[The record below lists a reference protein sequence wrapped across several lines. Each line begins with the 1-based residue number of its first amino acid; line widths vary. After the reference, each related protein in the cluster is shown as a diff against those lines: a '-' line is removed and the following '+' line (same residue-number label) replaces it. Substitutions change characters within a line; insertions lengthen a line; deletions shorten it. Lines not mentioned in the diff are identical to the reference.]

1 MPTLHLLSE
10 LRSRFFIK
18 RGLGKSRKEDL
29 KMDGGSLARIRPRT
43 TAHARQLRTAMTD
56 AERFLWQD
64 LRLRQFD
71 GYKFRRQHP
80 LGHYVLDFVCLTAKL
95 VVEVDGG
102 QHSEQNEYD
111 ASRTEWLR
119 QKGFRVLRFWNHEV
133 MKDIEA
139 VRTVIWA
146 ALHEGSQPPS

>member
-1 MPTLHLLSE
+1 MD
-10 LRSRFFIK
+10 
-18 RGLGKSRKEDL
+18 KS
-29 KMDGGSLARIRPRT
+29 SLARIRPLT
-43 TAHARQLRTAMTD
+43 TTHARQLRTAMTD
-56 AERFLWQD
+56 AERYLWRS

-80 LGHYVLDFVCLTAKL
+80 LGHYVVDFVCVEAKL

-102 QHSEQNEYD
+102 QHSERQEYD

-133 MKDIEA
+133 MNDIEA
-139 VRTVIWA
+139 VKTVIWE
-146 ALHEGSQPPS
+146 ALHEGSRPPPRPSPYEGEGVKERTQ